1 MTWRNRAACLDE
13 SPESFFPLGNAHSAP
28 LQIEK
33 TKASCRRCEV
43 AGGCL
48 KGAVESGQGA
58 GVWGGLS
65 HDERHALRRRNAR
78 ASRIN

>member
-1 MTWRNRAACLDE
+1 LTWRNRAACLDE
-13 SPESFFPLGNAHSAP
+13 SPEFFFPIGNAHSAL

-48 KGAVESGQGA
+48 KWAVESDQGA
-58 GVWGGLS
+58 VVWGGLS
-65 HDERHALRRRNAR
+65 HDERHALQRRNAR
-78 ASRIN
+78 ARRI